1 MLNYQRVYENIPM
14 TSPWYPPK
22 IVGSTA
28 SPLGHWWHRG
38 PQPLKGVRTIPQ
50 RDTVAGDATRR
61 SSTSKSMRLRSR
73 RVLSSRIGTKNV
85 IFLASKISGG
95 GVGAWDFLDK
105 KWKSGGALTKS
116 NDMRTTG
123 WLVINETGLKALWKP
138 RKLRVDFICKNPALT
153 CFTQQ
158 KLWIKQGTLSFN
170 SHLN

>member
-73 RVLSSRIGTKNV
+73 RGLSSRIGTKNV

-105 KWKSGGALTKS
+105 KWKSGGGSNKIKWYENYRLIGDKWDGIKSPLKTKKIKS
-116 NDMRTTG
+116 WFHLQKSGFNMLYPTKTVNKARN
-123 WLVINETGLKALWKP
+123 LV
-138 RKLRVDFICKNPALT
+138 F
-153 CFTQQ
+153 
-158 KLWIKQGTLSFN
+158 
-170 SHLN
+170 